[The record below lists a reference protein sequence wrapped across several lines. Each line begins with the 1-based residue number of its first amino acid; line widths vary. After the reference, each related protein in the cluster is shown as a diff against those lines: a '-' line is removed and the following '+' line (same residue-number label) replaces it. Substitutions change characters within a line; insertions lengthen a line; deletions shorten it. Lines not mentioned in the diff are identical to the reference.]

1 MTGQAVTLA
10 LQPGI
15 DAALAAVRR
24 GSGERCLSD
33 HAFSNL
39 YLFRAA
45 HDYRVLP
52 GAWPGVAGRTYDGA
66 RHFMP
71 LFDVATAPVDV
82 LRALIAAH
90 GCLYPV
96 ASRHVEALSRTDFAA
111 TQSENDAD
119 YLYAA
124 ATFRDYPGR
133 PLAKKRNLV
142 RQFLAG
148 HAPQAVPF
156 DASLADAA
164 RQVLGGWMTHKR
176 KGEGEADQHACLEAI
191 AHAAR
196 FGLEGFVHF
205 DGKLPIAFLLA
216 QELQPGVFAV
226 RFAKG
231 LDSHVGVYPFMFQHF
246 CRQFAR
252 PVHWLNFEQDMGLA
266 GFRRSKR
273 SYRPSALLP
282 KWRVTLSG

>member
-1 MTGQAVTLA
+1 MTGQAITLA
-10 LQPGI
+10 LQPRI
-15 DAALAAVRR
+15 EAALEGLRR
-24 GSGERCLSD
+24 GSGAQCLSD

-45 HDYRVLP
+45 HDYRFLP
-52 GAWPGVAGRTYDGA
+52 GPWPGVTGRAYDGA

-71 LFDVATAPVDV
+71 LFDIAAAPAGV
-82 LRALIAAH
+82 LPELIAAH
-90 GCLYPV
+90 DCLYPL
-96 ASRHVEALSRTDFAA
+96 ASRHVEALPGTGFVA
-111 TQSENDAD
+111 TASDDDAD
-119 YLYAA
+119 YLYDA
-124 ATFRDYPGR
+124 ATFRDYAGR

-148 HAPQAVPF
+148 HAPHARPF
-156 DASLADAA
+156 DPSLAGAA
-164 RQVLGGWMTHKR
+164 RQVLDGWMAHKR
-176 KGEGEADQHACLEAI
+176 KGEGEADQHACLEGI
-191 AHAAR
+191 DHAAR

-205 DGKLPIAFLLA
+205 DGDLPIAFLLVQA
-216 QELQPGVFAV
+216 LQPGVYAV

-246 CRQFAR
+246 CRHFGQ

-282 KWRVTLSG
+282 KWRITLRA